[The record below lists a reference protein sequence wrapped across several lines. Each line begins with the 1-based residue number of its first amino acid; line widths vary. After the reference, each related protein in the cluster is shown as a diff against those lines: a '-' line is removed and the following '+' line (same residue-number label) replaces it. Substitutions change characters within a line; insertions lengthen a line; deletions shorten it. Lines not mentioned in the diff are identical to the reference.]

1 MRTRKTFG
9 VPAAIALALIAI
21 IAGTNLFFLNNLRET
36 SLQSASA
43 DLSRYS
49 LTLAENADRSFKSAD
64 LVLSSIGD
72 YLARR
77 GVVDDATYHMAASDP
92 DTYHFL
98 QEKVTGLPQ
107 IDAVTLFDAQGRLL
121 NFSRFWPMPDV
132 DISDRDDFKAMKAGL
147 GPPTYV
153 SLPIRN
159 RGDGSW
165 NIYLVHRLNGANGE
179 FIGVLLG
186 ALSVPYLETF
196 FGSTALALEA
206 GVALVRKDGILLA
219 RFPTAGELGAQTS
232 GFGQR
237 TLAAG
242 GVGREIDRRTHTM
255 QLRAAKMLRN
265 YPAMIVVS
273 QPEESVLA
281 SWRAMA
287 TLLIT
292 MSLVCAVAVLA
303 AAVLV
308 ERWWL
313 RHEHLMQAA
322 EAANAAKSAFVAMM
336 SHEIRTPMNAVLGL
350 ATTVLETN
358 LDADQRRMVVAI
370 HNAGDNL
377 LQILNDILDFSK
389 LESGQ
394 LALEE
399 IAFSAEALVHNTLS
413 IIGPRAA
420 AKDLTIRTIY
430 DPALPPAVIGDAGR
444 VRQILL
450 NLVSNAVKFTAA
462 GEVTITTRCLAQ
474 KDGWATIEWSVTD
487 TGIGI
492 AADKV
497 GSLFANFVQ
506 ADNTISRRFGGS
518 GLGLAI
524 SKRLTNQ
531 MGGDIRVVSVLGRGS
546 TFSFRLILPIAAGVA
561 VPEQNGD
568 DIYAV
573 LQDRIAALGRPL
585 RILVVDD
592 NPTNRLVATKML
604 KDFDIQTDTACDGTE
619 AVTAAGRFNYDL
631 ILMDVRMPEMDGIQ
645 ATRVIRSRGGSR
657 GNVPIIAFTANAFM
671 EDIASC
677 REVGMN
683 DFIVKPARKKAMVE
697 AILRVLPLPTAESLT
712 VAIVPSLSPSQDA
725 LSPETGRSHEIEATA
740 EPALDRRAFADLV
753 DEIGQAAAEEI
764 RTVFVN
770 ETEARL
776 NLLRQLPFEQQ
787 RTKIKREAH
796 SLKSAAGTFGY
807 RRLATLALLLEQDAM
822 KISNSDYLEL
832 LDSFDAAYAIA
843 REEELGRLIEALPS
857 SQV

>member
-1 MRTRKTFG
+1 MRTRETFG
-9 VPAAIALALIAI
+9 VPAALALALLAI
-21 IAGTNLFFLNNLRET
+21 IAGTNLFFLNNLRDT
-36 SLQSASA
+36 SLQNASA

-49 LTLAENADRSFKSAD
+49 LKLAENADRSFKSAD
-64 LVLSSIGD
+64 LVLSDIGD
-72 YLARR
+72 YLTRR
-77 GVVDDATYHMAASDP
+77 GVVDDVSYRAVASDR
-92 DTYHFL
+92 DTHHLL
-98 QEKVTGLPQ
+98 QEKAAGLPQ
-107 IDAVTLFDAQGRLL
+107 IDAVTLIDAQGKSL
-121 NFSRFWPMPDV
+121 NVSRSWPAPDL
-132 DISDRDDFKAMKAGL
+132 DISDRDYFKAMKAGL
-147 GPPTYV
+147 GPKSYV
-153 SLPIRN
+153 DLPIQS
-159 RGDGSW
+159 RGDGTW
-165 NIYLVHRLNGANGE
+165 NIHLIHRISGAHGE
-179 FIGVLLG
+179 FIGLALG
-186 ALSVPYLETF
+186 ALSMPYLENF
-196 FGSTALALEA
+196 FGSTSLALETS
-206 GVALVRKDGILLA
+206 VALVRRDGSLLA
-219 RFPTAGELGAQTS
+219 RFPASNDLGAETS
-232 GFGQR
+232 EFAAR
-237 TLAAG
+237 ALAPD
-242 GVGREIDRRTHTM
+242 GVVRETDRKTRSM
-255 QLRAAKMLRN
+255 QLRAVKMLPN

-273 QPEESVLA
+273 QPEESALT

-287 TLLIT
+287 ALLIT

-303 AAVLV
+303 AAVLI
-308 ERWWL
+308 ERWWI
-313 RHEHLMQAA
+313 RHEHLIQAA
-322 EAANAAKSAFVAMM
+322 QAANAAKSAFVAMM

-420 AKDLTIRTIY
+420 AKDLTIRTVC
-430 DPALPPAVIGDAGR
+430 DSRLPPALIGDAGR
-444 VRQILL
+444 IRQILL

-474 KDGWATIEWSVTD
+474 KDEWATIEWSVTD

-506 ADNTISRRFGGS
+506 ADNSISRRFGGS

-524 SKRLTNQ
+524 CKRLTQQ
-531 MGGDIRVVSVLGRGS
+531 MGGDIRVASVLNRGS
-546 TFSFRLILPIAAGVA
+546 AFSFRLILPIAAGVA
-561 VPEQNGD
+561 APEQNAD
-568 DIYAV
+568 SIYAA
-573 LQDRIAALGRPL
+573 LQSRIAAYGRPL

-645 ATRVIRSRGGSR
+645 ATRIIRSRGGHR
-657 GNVPIIAFTANAFM
+657 GKVPIIAFTANAFM
-671 EDIASC
+671 EDITSC
-677 REVGMN
+677 REVGMD

-697 AILRVLPLPTAESLT
+697 AILRVLPQELEPL
-712 VAIVPSLSPSQDA
+712 AIAITPLLAPVREAAQTELAQ
-725 LSPETGRSHEIEATA
+725 EVKATA
-740 EPALDRRAFADLV
+740 EPALDRRAFAELV

-764 RTVFVN
+764 HAVFIS
-770 ETEARL
+770 ETETRL
-776 NLLRQLPFEQQ
+776 SLLRRLPLAQQ
-787 RTKIKREAH
+787 RTKIRREAH

-807 RRLATLALLLEQDAM
+807 SRLATFALLLEHEAP
-822 KISNSDYLEL
+822 KISPDDYLTM
-832 LDSFDAAYAIA
+832 LDRFDAAYSAA
-843 REEELGRLIEALPS
+843 REEELGK
-857 SQV
+857 